1 MPKTGIEIRLGAT
14 DRGATVDNKQFKS
27 FYTFYIQ
34 NNEQKQ
40 QRISLENFLRDLRK
54 LKLNPSQQGLDLL
67 VLACAAYA
75 ADNSVNRY
83 KNSDD
88 GWTRQFH
95 LFVPVSDPVL
105 WQPQQELISKIL
117 NFLTGDLWEI
127 SFRQSSTTITVSNK
141 ALKPTEYLSD
151 TVCLFSGGM
160 DSFIGAMKLLQEGK
174 RPLLVGH
181 AKSSD
186 VSDFRNRASAE
197 LINKYRSL
205 DPRLVKAF
213 VRVWKPQLNDKA
225 IEGENTERGRS
236 FLFLALGAVCA
247 SALPVPEEGIRKK
260 LFIPEN
266 GFITLNLP
274 LTPLRMGA
282 YSTRTTHPY
291 YLKLMQRLF
300 DAVKLD
306 LEIINPFEFKTK
318 GEMLL
323 ESADPAFVASVD
335 TMSCSRPATRNA
347 RIEGPGKRH
356 CGRCVPCIIRR
367 AALKKAN
374 LPDNNITLPAD
385 RKYRTDI
392 YREQLHAS
400 TAKVENKTA
409 KGENVMA
416 FKYMIER
423 NRINPN
429 FLTATIR
436 MTGPLDH
443 PDDSLDVYRRG
454 LEEVEAVLRNVTVID

>member
-1 MPKTGIEIRLGAT
+1 MTKIGIEIRVGAA
-14 DRGATVDNKQFKS
+14 DRGAQIERSHFS
-27 FYTFYIQ
+27 AFYTFHLQ
-34 NNEQKQ
+34 DSGQKLQ
-40 QRISLENFLRDLRK
+40 KVSIGNFLKDLRK
-54 LKLNPSQQGLDLL
+54 LKLSPTHQGLDLL

-75 ADNSVNRY
+75 ADNSINRY
-83 KNSDD
+83 RNSDD

-95 LFVPVSDPVL
+95 LFVPVSDPSL
-105 WQPQQELISKIL
+105 WQPQHALISEIL

-127 SFRQSSTTITVSNK
+127 SFRQSDASITVSNRP
-141 ALKPTEYLSD
+141 LKPTEYLSD

-160 DSFIGAMKLLQEGK
+160 DSFLGAMKLLEEGK

-186 VSDFRNRASAE
+186 VSEYRNRAGE
-197 LINKYRSL
+197 VLIGRYRSL
-205 DPRLVKAF
+205 DPKLVKAF
-213 VRVWKPQLNDKA
+213 VRISKPQVDEKS

-236 FLFLALGAVCA
+236 FLFLTLGAVCA
-247 SALPVPEEGIRKK
+247 SALPAPEEGGRKR
-260 LFIPEN
+260 LYIPEN

-300 DAVKLD
+300 DAIGLGLD
-306 LEIINPFEFKTK
+306 IINPFEFKTK
-318 GEMLL
+318 GEMLS
-323 ESADPAFVASVD
+323 ESADPAFVADVD
-335 TMSCSRPATRNA
+335 TMSCSRPSTRNA
-347 RIEGPGKRH
+347 TIEGPGRRH

-374 LPDNNITLPAD
+374 LPDDNNALPPD

-416 FKYMIER
+416 FRYMIER
-423 NRINPN
+423 NRLNPD
-429 FLTATIR
+429 FLTAAIR
-436 MTGPLDH
+436 MTGPLDR
-443 PDDSLDVYRRG
+443 PDDSLQVYKRG
-454 LEEVEAVLRNVTVID
+454 LEEVETILRNVTLVD